1 MSSPK
6 PHQGFRQLSPFLP
19 PPLQTAFH
27 LLSLIVLS
35 CLSFFPRL
43 CRQPFMQ
50 TGFGDRCLCHE
61 LSEEAGCAAE
71 RAHRLNAPSR
81 AEMIQAPIQHGDRL
95 GSGLPAPPSPR
106 SCWIIAAGQESPA
119 SRSPPTDTTCSSK
132 WAGKD

>member
-6 PHQGFRQLSPFLP
+6 PHQGFMQLSPFLP
-19 PPLQTAFH
+19 PPLQTVFH

-35 CLSFFPRL
+35 CLSFFPWL

-61 LSEEAGCAAE
+61 LSKEAGCSAE
-71 RAHRLNAPSR
+71 RAHRLNASSR
-81 AEMIQAPIQHGDRL
+81 AEMIQAPIQLRDGL
-95 GSGLPAPPSPR
+95 GSDFPAPPLR
-106 SCWIIAAGQESPA
+106 SCWIIAAGWESPA
-119 SRSPPTDTTCSSK
+119 SPSPPTDTTCSSK